1 MIIRQCLTGLLFASC
16 AFAAQAELVVVTH
29 PSTSASSIGL
39 SQLSRIFQGQ
49 TSTFADG
56 SKAVP
61 LDVSESRPQFYREM
75 LSKDPSQME
84 KYWTKM
90 IFTGKAQPPRDVKS
104 SDIKSAVADTKGAI
118 SYMDRSRVDGSV
130 KVLKVDAAQ

>member
-1 MIIRQCLTGLLFASC
+1 MIIRQYLSGLLLASC
-16 AFAAQAELVVVTH
+16 TFAAQADLVVVTH
-29 PSTSASSIGL
+29 PSTSASSIGA
-39 SQLSRIFQGQ
+39 SQLNRIFLGQ
-49 TSTFADG
+49 TSTFTDG

-61 LDVSESRPQFYREM
+61 LDVSDSRPQFYREL

-104 SDIKSAVADTKGAI
+104 GDIKSTVADTKGAI

-130 KVLKVDAAQ
+130 KILKVDTTQ

>member
-1 MIIRQCLTGLLFASC
+1 MIIRQCLTGLLLASC
-16 AFAAQAELVVVTH
+16 TFAAQAELVVVTH
-29 PSTSASSIGL
+29 PSTSGSSIGL

-61 LDVSESRPQFYREM
+61 LDVSENRPQFYREL

-118 SYMDRSRVDGSV
+118 SYMDRSKVDGSV